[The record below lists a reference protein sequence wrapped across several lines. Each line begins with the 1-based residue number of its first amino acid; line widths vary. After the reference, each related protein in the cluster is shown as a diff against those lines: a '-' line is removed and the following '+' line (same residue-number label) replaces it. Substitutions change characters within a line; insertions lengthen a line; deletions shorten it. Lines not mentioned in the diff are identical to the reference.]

1 MGVNVPFESI
11 AVQNVTAIHNHKID
25 PGETVKK
32 PPALNPMNL
41 HFRVRQCFH
50 LSEPNGAIRQLV
62 GILLPHRINS

>member
-32 PPALNPMNL
+32 TTCTESYEST
-41 HFRVRQCFH
+41 FSSTSVFSFVR
-50 LSEPNGAIRQLV
+50 A
-62 GILLPHRINS
+62 